1 MICKIVNCRKTSRKK
16 ETGEQEVERSVATPV
31 QSVVRSWPHNNNPKT
46 INQKPFF
53 TFATMTE
60 KILILDF
67 GSQYTQLIARAVRE
81 ASVYCEIIPYQKT
94 FEFEPGL
101 KGIILSGSPFSV
113 NDEQAPDVN
122 VQAFIKQVP
131 VLGVCYGAQL
141 TAKRFGGR
149 VEKSNKREYGR
160 ALLHKQKN
168 DVILKDVIEKSQVW
182 MSHADT
188 ILELP
193 KGFELLAT
201 TETIPIAAFRKNGA
215 TDSRFTIHDSRSRT
229 HDFPLYGLQ
238 FHPEVY
244 HSIEGKKIL
253 QNFLVN
259 VCGCKQDWTPA
270 HFVSDTVEQLKKKI
284 GDRKVV
290 MALSGGVDSTV
301 AATLISRA
309 IGDHLF
315 GIFVDNGVLRKDE
328 FETVLATYKNLGL
341 NVKGID
347 ARNRFYG
354 ELAGKTDPEAK
365 RKTIGRLFIEIFQE
379 EAKKVEGIELLGQG
393 TIYPDVIESVSV
405 HGPSMTIKSHHN
417 VGGLPEKMH
426 LELVEPLRFLFKD
439 EVRKVGMELGIPEEM
454 IGRHPFPGPGL
465 AIRIL
470 GEITEEKV
478 RLLQEADHIYVKALK
493 DHHLYATVWQ
503 AGAILLPVKSVGVMG
518 DERTYEFTVALRAVT
533 SVDGMTADWAHLPY
547 DFLAHVS
554 SEIINNVK
562 GINRVVYDISSKPPA
577 TIEWE

>member
-1 MICKIVNCRKTSRKK
+1 
-16 ETGEQEVERSVATPV
+16 
-31 QSVVRSWPHNNNPKT
+31 
-46 INQKPFF
+46 
-53 TFATMTE
+53 
-60 KILILDF
+60 
-67 GSQYTQLIARAVRE
+67 
-81 ASVYCEIIPYQKT
+81 
-94 FEFEPGL
+94 
-101 KGIILSGSPFSV
+101 
-113 NDEQAPDVN
+113 
-122 VQAFIKQVP
+122 
-131 VLGVCYGAQL
+131 
-141 TAKRFGGR
+141 
-149 VEKSNKREYGR
+149 
-160 ALLHKQKN
+160 
-168 DVILKDVIEKSQVW
+168 

-201 TETIPIAAFRKNGA
+201 TESIPIAAFKKNGA
-215 TDSRFTIHDSRSRT
+215 IDTRFTTHDSRLTTPSAAGGLPKAQ

-253 QNFLVN
+253 HNFLVN

-270 HFVSDTVEQLKKKI
+270 HFISDTVAQLKAKI

-309 IGDHLF
+309 IGDDLY

-328 FETVLATYKNLGL
+328 FETVLATYKKIGL

-347 ARNRFYG
+347 ARKRFYN

-379 EAKKVEGIELLGQG
+379 EAKEVESVELLGQG
-393 TIYPDVIESVSV
+393 TIYPDVIESMSV
-405 HGPSMTIKSHHN
+405 HGPSQTIKSHHN
-417 VGGLPEKMH
+417 VGGLPEHLH
-426 LELVEPLRFLFKD
+426 LELVEPLRSLFKD
-439 EVRKVGMELGIPEEM
+439 EVRKVGLELDIPPEM
-454 IGRHPFPGPGL
+454 IHRHPFPGPGL

-470 GEITEEKV
+470 GEVTEEKV
-478 RLLQEADHIYVKALK
+478 KLLQEADYLYTKALK
-493 DHHLYATVWQ
+493 EHDLYNKIWQ
-503 AGAILLPVKSVGVMG
+503 AGAILLPIKSVGVMG
-518 DERTYEFTVALRAVT
+518 DERTYEHTIALRAVT

-547 DFLAHVS
+547 DFLAQVS
-554 SEIINNVK
+554 NEIINQVK
-562 GINRVVYDISSKPPA
+562 GINRVVYDVSSKPPA

>member
-1 MICKIVNCRKTSRKK
+1 
-16 ETGEQEVERSVATPV
+16 
-31 QSVVRSWPHNNNPKT
+31 
-46 INQKPFF
+46 
-53 TFATMTE
+53 MTE

-81 ASVYCEIIPYQKT
+81 ANVYCEIIPYQKS

-113 NDEQAPDVN
+113 NDDKAPDVN
-122 VQAFIKQVP
+122 VQSFIKQVP

-141 TAKRFGGR
+141 TAKRFGGK

-160 ALLHKQKN
+160 AVLQKKKE
-168 DVILKDVIEKSQVW
+168 DVLLKDVSKTSQVW

-193 KGFELLAT
+193 QGFDLLAIT
-201 TETIPIAAFRKNGA
+201 DSIPIAAFKKNGA
-215 TDSRFTIHDSRSRT
+215 DSN
-229 HDFPLYGLQ
+229 PLYGLQ

-244 HSIEGKKIL
+244 HSTEGKKIL
-253 QNFLVN
+253 HNFLTN
-259 VCGCKQDWTPA
+259 ICGCKQDWTPA
-270 HFVSDTVEQLKKKI
+270 HFITDTVEALKKQI
-284 GDRKVV
+284 GKRKVV

-301 AATLISRA
+301 AATLIHKA
-309 IGDHLF
+309 IGGNLY
-315 GIFVDNGVLRKDE
+315 GIFVDNGVLRKNE
-328 FETVLATYKNLGL
+328 FESVLATYAKLGL

-347 ARNRFYG
+347 AKKRFYNG
-354 ELAGKTDPEAK
+354 LAGKSDPEAK
-365 RKTIGRLFIEIFQE
+365 RKTIGKLFIDIFQE
-379 EAKKVEGIELLGQG
+379 EAKKIEGVELLGQG

-405 HGPSMTIKSHHN
+405 HGPSVTIKSHHN

-426 LELVEPLRFLFKD
+426 LSLVEPLRYLFKD
-439 EVRKVGMELGIPEEM
+439 EVRKVGRELGIPADM
-454 IGRHPFPGPGL
+454 IDRHPFPGPGL

-470 GEITEEKV
+470 GEVTEEKV
-478 RLLQEADHIYVKALK
+478 QLLQEADHLYVKGLK
-493 DHHLYATVWQ
+493 DHNLYATIWQ
-503 AGAILLPVKSVGVMG
+503 AGTILLPVKSVGVMG

-547 DFLAHVS
+547 DFLANVS
-554 SEIINNVK
+554 NDIINNVK